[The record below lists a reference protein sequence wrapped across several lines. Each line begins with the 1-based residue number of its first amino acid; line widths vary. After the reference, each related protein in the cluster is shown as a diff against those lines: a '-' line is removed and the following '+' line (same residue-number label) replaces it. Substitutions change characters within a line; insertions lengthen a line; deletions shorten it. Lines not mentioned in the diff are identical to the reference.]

1 MLDTEYNEAEV
12 KEMFVEEGRA
22 MRDDE
27 QIRSLLN
34 RGKTV
39 DEIVDFCG
47 YPYEQ
52 VKKVEDSMLV
62 LAGKK

>member
-52 VKKVEDSMLV
+52 VKKVEDNMLV
-62 LAGKK
+62 SAGK